1 METLRLTTVIG
12 PDRKLRI
19 EAPTHLDPGP
29 AEVVVVVTSAP
40 RPKRAVTWRDLAGL
54 GKEIWRDEDAQEYVD
69 RLRNEWEP

>member
-29 AEVVVVVTSAP
+29 AEVVVGCNLCAKAEESGH
-40 RPKRAVTWRDLAGL
+40 LAGSRWPRQGNL
-54 GKEIWRDEDAQEYVD
+54 AR
-69 RLRNEWEP
+69 